1 MTRKTESDEIR
12 ADLATVESLLGTVPE
27 GDILG
32 RRSLTARREILVQE
46 LATLTAQTQP
56 AARAAVY
63 FGGAPVVGSR
73 GIDATFASKALA
85 NYEDFVTKIWA
96 QRQHGNLPASG
107 PVRDR
112 HEARLHITGVV
123 RGSFGFELAELAEL
137 EGASSFEGVRLRDAV
152 DRATRAIIAAG
163 ESDDALA
170 DAAEDLDSRAF
181 AALREFFAVLKKG
194 GASVRVVTDD
204 LDRSFDVSAVLMAA
218 ERTQGSLTEEQDVPL
233 VGEFLGVLPERR
245 TFELRREDG
254 TVLRGRVSDEMPSAD
269 VRQLNPD
276 WATKRCMAH
285 LRVVTLTSRTRARQR
300 YILRRIAPPPLQ

>member
-1 MTRKTESDEIR
+1 MARKTESDEIR
-12 ADLATVESLLGTVPE
+12 ADLASVEALLGAVPE

-32 RRSLTARREILVQE
+32 RRSLTARRDILAHE
-46 LATLTAQTQP
+46 LATLPAQAQP
-56 AARAAVY
+56 SAHAAVY

-123 RGSFGFELAELAEL
+123 RGSFGFELAEL
-137 EGASSFEGVRLRDAV
+137 EGSTSFEGAPLRDAV
-152 DRATRAIIAAG
+152 DLATRAIIAAG

-181 AALREFFAVLKKG
+181 AALREFFTVLKKG

-204 LDRSFDVSAVLMAA
+204 LDRSFDVSAVLAA
-218 ERTQGSLTEEQDVPL
+218 TERTQGTLTEQQDVP
-233 VGEFLGVLPERR
+233 VPGEFLGVLPERR
-245 TFELRREDG
+245 TFEFRRDDG
-254 TVLRGRVSDEMPSAD
+254 TVLRGRVSEEMPLAD
-269 VRQLNPD
+269 LRQLNPS
-276 WATKRCMAH
+276 WATRRCIAH
-285 LRVVTLTSRTRARQR
+285 LRVVTLTSRARSRQR
-300 YILRRIAPPPLQ
+300 YILRRLADEPLK